1 MEAVI
6 KVGGSLAE
14 YPSAL
19 RTLCQALSSMVQSH
33 RIMIIPGGGKFADT
47 VREAYSTFSLDDTLA
62 HKMALL
68 AMDQYGLLLH
78 GITPNSA
85 TTYSIEEA
93 KKMARAVLPIFLP
106 SKFMF
111 SKNPLEN
118 SWNVTSD
125 SIAAYIAGIISAKK
139 LILAK
144 DVDGMFTLDPK
155 RHRDVALI
163 ERISVEELQTLSQAT
178 CVDKALPHILSETRT
193 ECYIVNGMH
202 PERVR
207 ALLEGKQ
214 AISTRIIA

>member
-19 RTLCQALSSMVQSH
+19 RTLCQALSSMAQNH
-33 RIMIIPGGGKFADT
+33 RIVIVPGGGKFADT

-62 HKMALL
+62 HRMAIL

-85 TTYSIEEA
+85 TTYSIEGA
-93 KKMARAVLPIFLP
+93 KKMAKTVLPIFLP

-111 SKNPLEN
+111 SRNPLES
-118 SWNVTSD
+118 SWDVTSD
-125 SIAAYIAGIISAKK
+125 SIAAYIAGIIHAEK

-144 DVDGMFTLDPK
+144 DVDGIFNLDPK
-155 RHRDVALI
+155 RHRDAALI
-163 ERISVEELQTLSQAT
+163 ERVSVEELQTLSQAT
-178 CVDKALPHILSETRT
+178 CVDKALPRILSEMGI

-202 PERVR
+202 PERFR
-207 ALLEGKQ
+207 AILEGEQ

>member
-19 RTLCQALSSMVQSH
+19 RTLCQALSSIAHSH
-33 RIMIIPGGGKFADT
+33 RIMIVPGGGKFADT
-47 VREAYSTFSLDDTLA
+47 VRELYSIFSLDDTLA
-62 HKMALL
+62 HRMAIL

-85 TTYSIEEA
+85 TTYSIGEA
-93 KKMARAVLPIFLP
+93 KKMAKTVLPIFLP

-111 SKNPLEN
+111 SRNPLES
-118 SWNVTSD
+118 SWDVTSD
-125 SIAAYIAGIISAKK
+125 SIAAYIAGKIHAEK

-144 DVDGMFTLDPK
+144 DIDGIFTLDPK
-155 RHRDVALI
+155 RHRDAALI
-163 ERISVEELQTLSQAT
+163 ERVSVEELQTLSQAT
-178 CVDKALPHILSETRT
+178 CVDKALPRVLSEMGI

-207 ALLEGKQ
+207 AILEGEQ